1 MFKNILE
8 NEMAEFN
15 KGYKI
20 VCKQCPAMSIAE
32 KQRLALSGMLLL
44 RCPHKDDII
53 LTLANPFTR
62 SSTWQHMVEIIATT
76 EEVKNGINRFYV
88 KDESLF
94 DFFKETEVRPKEL
107 QSLIT
112 NLESIDENVDSYDVF
127 EMNMGKRIWG
137 VIGQKFSFTI
147 VYAMLRSKHTLTI
160 LTEEMNYTMVVDE
173 FDPKADPNNSW
184 IFNMAVNF
192 LFYINAFPECVIDG
206 VPNGVKRN
214 PTAKSISMSDKIV
227 SHRTVEHGFVRPH
240 FRSGYFRHMNSDW
253 YKNCKGQV
261 RFIASTMVKGR
272 AKTVVTRG
280 EENV

>member
-15 KGYKI
+15 KAYKV
-20 VCKQCPAMSIAE
+20 VCKKRPSESITE
-32 KQRLALSGMLLL
+32 KQRLALSGMLLM
-44 RCPHKDDII
+44 RCPSKEMI
-53 LTLANPFTR
+53 LRTLANPFEN
-62 SSTWQHMVEIIATT
+62 SNTWQHMVEIIATT
-76 EEVKNGINRFYV
+76 EEVKNGINRFYI

-112 NLESIDENVDSYDVF
+112 SLEAIDENVDSYDVF

-137 VIGQKFSFTI
+137 VIGQTFSFTI

-160 LTEEMNYTMVVDE
+160 LTEKMNYTMCIDE
-173 FDPKADPNNSW
+173 FEPKADPENCW

-192 LFYINAFPECVIDG
+192 LFYIQAFPDCVVDG

-214 PTAKSISMSDKIV
+214 PSANSISMSDKIV

-253 YKNCKGQV
+253 YVNCKGQV
-261 RFIASTMVKGR
+261 RFIPSTMVKGR
-272 AKTVVTRG
+272 AKTVISRG
-280 EENV
+280 EEK